1 MALEMK
7 RKSTENL
14 SETRKRKETEGEIV
28 IPKRQRKSTE
38 VLAVMQEGSTLKR
51 EMAERDGNLREQGL
65 QERKHE
71 RGSQERMAIE
81 NQEFLKNMQKE
92 Q

>member
-1 MALEMK
+1 MNWNKSNHKEKEKENKKMALEMK

-28 IPKRQRKSTE
+28 IPKRQRKSTA
-38 VLAVMQEGSTLKR
+38 VLAAMQEGSTLKR
-51 EMAERDGNLREQGL
+51 EMVERDANLREKEL

-71 RGSQERMAIE
+71 RGS
-81 NQEFLKNMQKE
+81 
-92 Q
+92 